1 MPLLNSLTTTPPGG
15 WTYRQVE
22 TDFTMKEENFKK
34 LLATVVA
41 HRQYRN
47 LTPTDPELVSLDIQ
61 RQICVRLGRLECHKE
76 GKTDKWVPQ
85 DELRDYVTMSGVL
98 GFSKAAIAFVKSGG
112 AMATPEVSA
121 ARAAICAVCPLNQ
134 PMTGCS
140 CNVFYKVLDATVPAA
155 RRIPGLH
162 VCRACQCTLAV
173 KVLLTEEQVVISNEG
188 RDIKWPE
195 ADCWQRVLM
204 QEYTLKAPKQ

>member
-1 MPLLNSLTTTPPGG
+1 MPLLNSHNTTPPGG
-15 WTYRQVE
+15 WVYRQVE
-22 TDFTMKEENFKK
+22 TDFTMKEENLAK
-34 LLATVVA
+34 LIKTVVA
-41 HRQYRN
+41 HRIYRN
-47 LTPTDPELVSLDIQ
+47 LKPDDAASVQLDVE

-134 PMTGCS
+134 PMTGCA

-155 RRIPGLH
+155 RRIAGMH

-173 KVLLTEEQVVISNEG
+173 KILLTDEQVIISNED
-188 RDIKWPE
+188 RNITWPE
-195 ADCWQRVLM
+195 QNCWQKTIM
-204 QEYTLKAPKQ
+204 QRSASG